1 MRPEHVSG
9 TVVLARA
16 ARAAA
21 ARPARV
27 AAALPT
33 ARPRP
38 AYRRRG
44 RLVSP
49 NPWTGLILGRITSA
63 SRDRDRPDLVAADP
77 ARACDTTAAPGR
89 ACPPARGSAAA
100 DAEVI

>member
-1 MRPEHVSG
+1 MRPEHVSS

-16 ARAAA
+16 ARTAA

-38 AYRRRG
+38 AYRTCG

-63 SRDRDRPDLVAADP
+63 WCDRDRPDLVAADP
-77 ARACDTTAAPGR
+77 AWACDTAAVP
-89 ACPPARGSAAA
+89 ACPPVCGSAAA
-100 DAEVI
+100 DAGVI